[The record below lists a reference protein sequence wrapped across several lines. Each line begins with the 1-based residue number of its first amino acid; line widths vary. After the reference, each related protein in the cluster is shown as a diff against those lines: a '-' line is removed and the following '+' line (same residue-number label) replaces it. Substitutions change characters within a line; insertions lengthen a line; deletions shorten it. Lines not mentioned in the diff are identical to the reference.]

1 MPTVTG
7 IVVIS
12 SRICKGKPA
21 HPFTKYTSSRSPCQE
36 IFLIYFGGG
45 SLPLP
50 AALPF
55 CHPGAEGDRVQ
66 GKSSGHPLCGR
77 TALGNLLPSA
87 HGPRM
92 VEASIAGPAT
102 PRSPA
107 QLLENFEEFKNH
119 KLMRKSDSNMH
130 NLHITFRTSSK
141 TELVLRCHFG
151 TLKNSFDVRFLD
163 IKLSFCSKSLI
174 FDEFCCFAVKI
185 FDRNCTIGS
194 GMCKIC
200 TYLIHP

>member
-1 MPTVTG
+1 VRFNLSISHKRPLFNNNTKAKIRRCTTYVEPYISSFYGMLLRCCWRGSSPALPGAAFATHSSRLLLLPAIQQHPQEGGCAPSRMHVRARRPMPTVTG
-7 IVVIS
+7 IVIIS
-12 SRICKGKPA
+12 SRMRRNEPA

-66 GKSSGHPLCGR
+66 GKSSGHPLSG
-77 TALGNLLPSA
+77 
-87 HGPRM
+87 
-92 VEASIAGPAT
+92 ASIAGPAT

-119 KLMRKSDSNMH
+119 KLMRKSD
-130 NLHITFRTSSK
+130 
-141 TELVLRCHFG
+141 
-151 TLKNSFDVRFLD
+151 
-163 IKLSFCSKSLI
+163 
-174 FDEFCCFAVKI
+174 
-185 FDRNCTIGS
+185 
-194 GMCKIC
+194 
-200 TYLIHP
+200 